1 MLKKTI
7 LKIVS
12 IAIVAG
18 ILVGAFA
25 WLPTI
30 NAQAADLYGRGGF
43 GGAGAAG
50 SGTGAT
56 TGTPAYG
63 VPANGTSTMGGDYRG
78 YGSRGAYAG
87 SGIVLGP
94 LSDAKAEALTRAIQE
109 EFGAQALYESVL
121 DTFGSVIPFDTI
133 AQAEAQHATALVNL
147 ANKYGVAVPE
157 FPSGDP
163 LPAFTTLAEACQA
176 GVDAEI
182 ADAALYDELMALTTH
197 SDLLRVYTNLQNA
210 SLNNH
215 LPAFEACN

>member
-7 LKIVS
+7 LKIVP

-18 ILVGAFA
+18 ILAGTFA

-30 NAQAADLYGRGGF
+30 NAQAADLYGRGRH
-43 GGAGAAG
+43 GGGSAG
-50 SGTGAT
+50 SGAGNTTGAPAY
-56 TGTPAYG
+56 GTPA
-63 VPANGTSTMGGDYRG
+63 NSDNNFRG

-87 SGIVLGP
+87 AGIALGP
-94 LSDAKAEALTRAIQE
+94 LTDPEAQALARAIQE

-121 DTFGSVIPFDTI
+121 DAFGSVIPFNAI

-147 ANKYGVAVPE
+147 ANKYGVSIHE
-157 FPSGDP
+157 FPSADA
-163 LPAFTTLAEACQA
+163 LPSFTTLAEACQA

-182 ADAALYDELMALTTH
+182 ADAALYDELMLVTTH
-197 SDLLRVYTNLQNA
+197 SDPLRVYTNLQNA